1 MSTNFQATAFV
12 VGFALLLLLLA
23 VGIGIAGYV
32 LHAED
37 FFSHS
42 FYLQVGPVK
51 IEFPPLVN

>member
-1 MSTNFQATAFV
+1 MPANFRGIGCG
-12 VGFALLLLLLA
+12 VGFAALVLLLA
-23 VGIGIAGYV
+23 AGGIAGYV
-32 LHAED
+32 LYADD